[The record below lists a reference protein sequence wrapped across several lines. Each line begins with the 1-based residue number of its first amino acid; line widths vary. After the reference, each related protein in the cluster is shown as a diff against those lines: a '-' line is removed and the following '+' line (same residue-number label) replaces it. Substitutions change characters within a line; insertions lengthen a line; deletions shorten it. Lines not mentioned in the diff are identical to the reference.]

1 MGLFTNSHGSLKLED
16 ASTLSITIDDVGDFK
31 ADGITQNQTGKTA
44 VMHRKR
50 FVGYVEGDEKPI
62 TGSFSFSLAKE
73 TLTDASGNRPLDAIR
88 KTGKWAAGTSTNDD
102 TAVWALK
109 GTYTLTA
116 GGVTTTVVIDTMTI
130 TASTDESG
138 DVVRVSCSFEG
149 FGCTL
154 A

>member
-1 MGLFTNSHGSLKLED
+1 MGLFNNRHGSLKLED
-16 ASTLSITIDDVGDFK
+16 ASGKSITIDDVGDFK

-44 VMHRKR
+44 VMHRKS
-50 FVGYVEGDEKPI
+50 FAGYVEGDEKPI
-62 TGSFSFSLAKE
+62 TGSFSFSLAME
-73 TLTDASGNRPLDAIR
+73 AMTDASSNRPLDAIR
-88 KTGKWAAGTSTNDD
+88 KTGSWASATSTNDD
-102 TAVWALK
+102 TSVWAVK

-116 GGVTTTVVIDTMTI
+116 GGVSTTVVIDVMTI

-138 DVVRVSCSFEG
+138 DVVRVSCSYEG